1 MARTRQG
8 KTSLSRGMM
17 LVFYGLL
24 LLQSSALLVILFG
37 TADSQEDAVYQA
49 MRNTNAQVLN
59 YIDASVQE
67 AEDYDR
73 FYLLDHRFSQIM
85 NSDYMA
91 RGSGEYA
98 QAQVYVKGLMRK
110 HIAMAPNVIGVTI
123 ATASGQIYDITG
135 GDSAYLATL
144 EGFRAA
150 MDASGQKSRLIS
162 PLEIS
167 IHRQK
172 HWGMILT
179 HRLIDLYSQRTM
191 GYIHYTLSLPRL
203 MDHLLRQ
210 SGDSGYSLTTMLL
223 SNGQLLYSNHDLVL
237 PEAVRRN
244 APSRQAEEIRCIFHT
259 ESKESYILLSTY
271 APRYGLELVQCEAY
285 GILTNSIWEAS
296 LLVVLVN
303 GCVLIVCFITTIRFG
318 RAVQRDI
325 RQIESSLRNGQSN
338 REIQQPLRFQELN
351 TLFEAWQN
359 AKVELRTV
367 QEHEKQILAQKM
379 EMEMRYLE
387 AQINPHFICNSLNL
401 ISSLAQL
408 ENNTSISDM
417 ATNLAHLLYYNL
429 KGTRIIAVREEIQQ
443 VRRYIAIQQ
452 MRFPDRFTIAID
464 LPEALMDCS
473 ICRFALQPIVENAM
487 VHGLEQACGHLRLT
501 ITGAIE
507 GQQCT
512 ITVENNGLPLT
523 DRRIAEI
530 NAMLQCDAE
539 EALTATGGGLGL
551 MNVASRLRREGGVYG
566 WVRLEKRS
574 DGQGLRAVVGF
585 RYSPLEEASH
595 GHPNC

>member
-37 TADSQEDAVYQA
+37 TADSQEEAVYQA

-59 YIDASVQE
+59 YIDASVRE

-135 GDSAYLATL
+135 GDPAYLATL
-144 EGFRAA
+144 EGLRES
-150 MDASGQKSRLIS
+150 MEITGQETRLAS
-162 PLEIS
+162 PLEVS
-167 IHRQK
+167 IHREK
-172 HWGMILT
+172 HWSMILT
-179 HRLIDLYSQRTM
+179 HRLIDLYTQRTI
-191 GYIHYTLSLPRL
+191 GYVHYTLSLPRL
-203 MDHLLRQ
+203 MDHLLTQ
-210 SGDSGYSLTTMLL
+210 SADSDYSLTTMLL
-223 SNGQLLYSNHDLVL
+223 SEGRLLYSNHDPVL
-237 PEAVRRN
+237 PKALRREE
-244 APSRQAEEIRCIFHT
+244 PTEEIRLTFHA
-259 ESKESYILLSTY
+259 EDKEPYILLSAY
-271 APRYGLELVQCEAY
+271 APRYGLELAQCEPY
-285 GILTNSIWEAS
+285 GHLAHSIWEAS
-296 LLVVLVN
+296 LLVLLVN
-303 GCVLIVCFITTIRFG
+303 GCVLIVCFITAIRFS
-318 RAVQRDI
+318 RAVRRDI
-325 RQIESSLRNGQSN
+325 RQIESSLRDGQPCG
-338 REIQQPLRFQELN
+338 EAQQPLRFQELN
-351 TLFEAWQN
+351 TLFEAWQH
-359 AKVELRTV
+359 AQAGLRAA

-408 ENNTSISDM
+408 ENNASISDM

-429 KGTRIIAVREEIQQ
+429 KGERIIAVREELQQ

-464 LPEALMDCS
+464 LPEALLDCR

-487 VHGLEQACGHLRLT
+487 VHGLEQACGRLRLT

-507 GQQCT
+507 GPQCT

-523 DRRIAEI
+523 DQRIAEL

-539 EALTATGGGLGL
+539 ETLASTGGGLGL
-551 MNVASRLRREGGVYG
+551 LNVASRLRRECGDLG
-566 WVRLEKRS
+566 WVRLEKGPG
-574 DGQGLRAVVGF
+574 GQGLRAVVGF
-585 RYSPLEEASH
+585 RYSRSEEASH
-595 GHPNC
+595 GHPDC